1 MANHAYQRT
10 DADGNVLASFDFPG
24 MAEPPIPTMDEKIAC
39 FAIEQ
44 AIFKMIAEDV
54 NTKSVG
60 NLRSEIDDHY
70 LDLYRSTGAKSFAV
84 RLNGEEVGVA
94 SIKGAAPRRQKSSTT
109 KAPTVWMVTDEDAL
123 IASENDDFNDF
134 IKQYVR
140 THIGEIAIAY
150 VKETG
155 EKLNGI
161 EEAPNF
167 EPPVEPAK
175 PSVSIRIY
183 EDRVAD
189 VVGAQALGGIIHGM
203 LGGE

>member
-1 MANHAYQRT
+1 MTNHAYQRT

-24 MAEPPIPTMDEKIAC
+24 MAEPPIPTMDEKIAY

-44 AIFKMIAEDV
+44 AIYKMIAEDV
-54 NTKSVG
+54 STKNVG
-60 NLRSEIDDHY
+60 NLRSEVNDHY

-94 SIKGAAPRRQKSSTT
+94 SIKGAAPRRQKAST
-109 KAPTVWMVTDEDAL
+109 AVVVTDEDAL
-123 IASENDDFNDF
+123 IANDDDDFNAF
-134 IKQYVR
+134 ITQYVR
-140 THIGEIAIAY
+140 AHIGEIAKAY
-150 VKETG
+150 YAETG
-155 EKLNGI
+155 ELLDGLDVMDY
-161 EEAPNF
+161 

-189 VVGAQALGGIIHGM
+189 VVGAKALGGIVHGM

>member
-1 MANHAYQRT
+1 MTNHAYQRT

-24 MAEPPIPTMDEKIAC
+24 MAEPPIPTMDEKIAY

-54 NTKSVG
+54 STKNVG
-60 NLRSEIDDHY
+60 NLRSEVNDHY

-94 SIKGAAPRRQKSSTT
+94 SIKGSAPRRQKPST
-109 KAPTVWMVTDEDAL
+109 AVVVTDEDAL
-123 IASENDDFNDF
+123 IANDDDDFNDF
-134 IKQYVR
+134 ITQYVR
-140 THIGEIAIAY
+140 AHIGEIAKAY
-150 VKETG
+150 YAETG
-155 EKLNGI
+155 ELLDGLDVMDY
-161 EEAPNF
+161 

-189 VVGAQALGGIIHGM
+189 VVGAQALGGIVHGM

>member
-1 MANHAYQRT
+1 MTNHAYQRT

-24 MAEPPIPTMDEKIAC
+24 MAEPPIPTMDEKIAY

-44 AIFKMIAEDV
+44 AIYKMVAEDV
-54 NTKSVG
+54 STKNVG
-60 NLRSEIDDHY
+60 NLRSEVDDHY

-94 SIKGAAPRRQKSSTT
+94 SIKGAAPRRPKASTK
-109 KAPTVWMVTDEDAL
+109 KAPTVLVVTDEDAL
-123 IASENDDFNDF
+123 IANDSDDFKAF
-134 IKQYVR
+134 ITQYVR
-140 THIGEIAIAY
+140 AHIGEIAIAY

-161 EEAPNF
+161 EEAPTL

-189 VVGAQALGGIIHGM
+189 VVGAKALGGIVHGM

>member
-1 MANHAYQRT
+1 MTNHAYQRT

-24 MAEPPIPTMDEKIAC
+24 MAEPPIPTMDEKIAY

-44 AIFKMIAEDV
+44 AIYKMIAEDV
-54 NTKSVG
+54 STKNVG
-60 NLRSEIDDHY
+60 NLRSEVNDHY
-70 LDLYRSTGAKSFAV
+70 LDLYRSTCAKSFAV

-94 SIKGAAPRRQKSSTT
+94 SIKGAAPRRQKPST
-109 KAPTVWMVTDEDAL
+109 AVVVTDEDAL
-123 IASENDDFNDF
+123 IANDDDDFNGF
-134 IKQYVR
+134 ITQYVR
-140 THIGEIAIAY
+140 AHIGEIAKAY
-150 VKETG
+150 YAETG
-155 EKLNGI
+155 ELLDGLDVMDY
-161 EEAPNF
+161 

-189 VVGAQALGGIIHGM
+189 VVGAQALGGIVHGM

>member
-1 MANHAYQRT
+1 MTNHAYQRT

-24 MAEPPIPTMDEKIAC
+24 MAEPPIPTMDEKIAY

-44 AIFKMIAEDV
+44 AIYKMIAEDV
-54 NTKSVG
+54 STKNVG
-60 NLRSEIDDHY
+60 NLRSEVNDHY

-94 SIKGAAPRRQKSSTT
+94 SIKGAAPRRQKPST
-109 KAPTVWMVTDEDAL
+109 AVVVTDEDAL
-123 IASENDDFNDF
+123 IANDDDDFNDF
-134 IKQYVR
+134 ITQYVR
-140 THIGEIAIAY
+140 AHIGEIAKAY
-150 VKETG
+150 YAETG
-155 EKLNGI
+155 ELLDGLDVMDY
-161 EEAPNF
+161 

-189 VVGAQALGGIIHGM
+189 VVGAQALGGIVHGM

>member
-1 MANHAYQRT
+1 MTTHAYQRT

-24 MAEPPIPTMDEKIAC
+24 MAEPPIPTMDEKIAY

-44 AIFKMIAEDV
+44 AIYKMIAEDV
-54 NTKSVG
+54 STKNVG
-60 NLRSEIDDHY
+60 NLRSEVNDHY

-94 SIKGAAPRRQKSSTT
+94 SIKGSAPRRQKPST
-109 KAPTVWMVTDEDAL
+109 AVVVTDEDAL
-123 IASENDDFNDF
+123 IANENDDFNDF
-134 IKQYVR
+134 ITQYVR
-140 THIGEIAIAY
+140 AHIGEIAKAY
-150 VKETG
+150 YAETG
-155 EKLNGI
+155 ELLDGLDVMDY
-161 EEAPNF
+161 

-189 VVGAQALGGIIHGM
+189 VVGAQALGGIVHGM

>member
-1 MANHAYQRT
+1 MTNHAYQRT

-24 MAEPPIPTMDEKIAC
+24 MAEPPIPTMDEKIAY

-44 AIFKMIAEDV
+44 AIYKMIAEDV
-54 NTKSVG
+54 STKNVG
-60 NLRSEIDDHY
+60 NLRSEVNDHY

-94 SIKGAAPRRQKSSTT
+94 SIKGGAPRRQKPST
-109 KAPTVWMVTDEDAL
+109 AVVVADEDAL
-123 IASENDDFNDF
+123 IANDDDDFNDF
-134 IKQYVR
+134 ITQYVR
-140 THIGEIAIAY
+140 AHIGEIAKAY
-150 VKETG
+150 YAETG
-155 EKLNGI
+155 ELLDGLDVMDY
-161 EEAPNF
+161 

-189 VVGAQALGGIIHGM
+189 VVGAQALGGIVHGM

>member
-1 MANHAYQRT
+1 MTNHAYQRT

-24 MAEPPIPTMDEKIAC
+24 MAEPPIPTMDEKIAY

-54 NTKSVG
+54 STKNVG
-60 NLRSEIDDHY
+60 NLRSEVNDHY

-94 SIKGAAPRRQKSSTT
+94 SIKGSAPRRQKPST
-109 KAPTVWMVTDEDAL
+109 AVVVTDEDAL
-123 IASENDDFNDF
+123 IANENDDFNDF
-134 IKQYVR
+134 ITQYVR
-140 THIGEIAIAY
+140 AHIGEIAKAY
-150 VKETG
+150 YAETG
-155 EKLNGI
+155 ELLDGLDVMDY
-161 EEAPNF
+161 

-189 VVGAQALGGIIHGM
+189 VVGAQALGGIVHGM

>member
-1 MANHAYQRT
+1 MTNHAYQRT

-24 MAEPPIPTMDEKIAC
+24 MAEPPIPTMDEKIAY

-44 AIFKMIAEDV
+44 AIYKMIAEDV
-54 NTKSVG
+54 STKNVG
-60 NLRSEIDDHY
+60 NLRSEVNDHY

-94 SIKGAAPRRQKSSTT
+94 SIKGAAPRRQKPST
-109 KAPTVWMVTDEDAL
+109 AVVVTDEDAL
-123 IASENDDFNDF
+123 IANDDDDFNDF
-134 IKQYVR
+134 ITQYVNA
-140 THIGEIAIAY
+140 HIGEIAKAY
-150 VKETG
+150 YAETG
-155 EKLNGI
+155 ELLDGLDVM
-161 EEAPNF
+161 EY

-189 VVGAQALGGIIHGM
+189 VVGAQALGGIVHGM